1 MISVQ
6 ATACTENQGFAY
18 PVIVQYYR
26 AAQTMISTSVPGVS
40 VTPTA
45 ARANRARQGPCRVYG
60 KDMISV
66 QATACTENQGL
77 PYPVIVQ
84 YYRAAQTMI
93 STSVPGVSVT
103 PTAARA
109 GGLSASIHAIQALF
123 ISSLRPRS
131 AR

>member
-1 MISVQ
+1 MPISGFQTLDSLGILSSSRTDQVELTC
-6 ATACTENQGFAY
+6 AKRKAPPERDLIVCTENQGF
-18 PVIVQYYR
+18 
-26 AAQTMISTSVPGVS
+26 
-40 VTPTA
+40 
-45 ARANRARQGPCRVYG
+45 
-60 KDMISV
+60 
-66 QATACTENQGL
+66 

-109 GGLSASIHAIQALF
+109 GGLSASIHAIQASF